1 MGPHETMDA
10 TLRAPLTFGQRSVWR
25 SVEHLPP
32 DTTEAN
38 IGQAWDLPEGT
49 GVAEVRRALDVL
61 EARHEALRTTFAFA
75 GSDCVEQVVR
85 PPTGVDAPVVEPEVA
100 GLDAADA
107 ADDGT
112 ARVTARGFALDREP
126 AWRVELVARDGRA
139 VRLLVCVHHLV
150 ADATGLRILHDELL
164 LLLAARTLGDDAPT
178 CRQIAIEQSEGAWD
192 TRTHAAV
199 EHWRRCVADGSP
211 GERAPDPTTDV
222 LWADLYS
229 VPALDAARRLAD
241 ALGVSL
247 QVVVFSAF
255 CRAVTLRDGRTD
267 LVVGLVAGNRTD
279 ARSRR
284 LVSSEV
290 QLVPIRVRVE
300 PEGTFAELA
309 QRLQWSTLRAYRQGS
324 FDVDALRDLH
334 EEHGYDAAGAG
345 FRYFFNFSEAFQ
357 QRAPEDVR
365 LGADGWRIDTHTTG
379 RDNGFTVY
387 FAATAG
393 ALLRCRFRERSDEQ
407 RSPAAAERLSERT
420 RALLLAFQ
428 DILRQE
434 AAPTADG
441 GGAG

>member
-1 MGPHETMDA
+1 MGPHETTDA

-49 GVAEVRRALDVL
+49 AVAAVGRALDVL
-61 EARHEALRTTFAFA
+61 EARHEALRTTFTFA
-75 GSDCVEQVVR
+75 GTDCVEQVVR
-85 PPTGVDAPVVEPEVA
+85 PPTGVDVPVVEPDEPDEGA
-100 GLDAADA
+100 GDA
-107 ADDGT
+107 T

-139 VRLLVCVHHLV
+139 VRLLVCVHHMV
-150 ADATGLRILHDELL
+150 ADATALQILHDELL
-164 LLLAARTLGDDAPT
+164 LLLTGSGTPDDDPPT
-178 CRQIAIEQSEGAWD
+178 GREVAIEQGEGAWD
-192 TRTHAAV
+192 ARTRAAV
-199 EHWRRCVADGSP
+199 DYWRRSVADGPP
-211 GERAPDPTTDV
+211 GEQAPDPATEV

-247 QVVVFSAF
+247 QVVVFAAF
-255 CRAVTLRDGRTD
+255 CRAVALRDGRPD

-284 LVSSEV
+284 LVASEV

-309 QRLQWSTLRAYRQGS
+309 QQLQWATLRAYRQGS

-334 EEHGYDAAGAG
+334 GEHGYDAAGAG

-357 QRAPEDVR
+357 QRAPEDAR
-365 LGADGWRIDTHTTG
+365 LGADGWRIDTQTTG

-393 ALLRCRFRERSDEQ
+393 ALLRCRFRERSDEP
-407 RSPAAAERLSERT
+407 RSPAAAERLAGRT
-420 RALLLAFQ
+420 RALLLTFQ

-434 AAPTADG
+434 AAPTAAG